1 MNEGDIVKRTVVIVS
16 AMVSAML
23 IMTFC
28 ICVSAYAAGS
38 SSNSNTGTVIKYING
53 DADGD
58 GDISI
63 FDATCLQRLLAE
75 MIRDTDGMIAIRGDV
90 DKNGLSITDATLI
103 QRYLA
108 GFPNN
113 HQIGTEMNA
122 VISGNVELPEKE
134 L

>member
-1 MNEGDIVKRTVVIVS
+1 MKRIVVMVSVIVS
-16 AMVSAML
+16 AL
-23 IMTFC
+23 IIMSSC
-28 ICVSAYAAGS
+28 ICVSVYAARS
-38 SSNSNTGTVIKYING
+38 DANSNSASVIKYING

-75 MIRDTDGMIAIRGDV
+75 IIRDTDGMIAIRGDV

-108 GFPNN
+108 NFPDS
-113 HQIGTEMNA
+113 HQIGVEMNA
-122 VISGNVELPEKE
+122 VIGGNVELPEKE
-134 L
+134 I